1 MSYRDRRR
9 DSGRR
14 DGRRT
19 ELRLLED
26 EPATDRY
33 DRPALWSRDELG
45 PPSHGRRSRRSGHGR
60 GRRPPAGGGPRDGE
74 RWLLDDPDPEDW
86 DREDWHDRYRALR
99 ARSRWPL
106 VFTAAGVVVLF
117 FGGLMVVQ
125 PPGTSGVLGGPC
137 MTVSCDRTT
146 APASAPATP
155 STSSSA
161 PAVSASPAPPAS
173 AAPSATPSATAA
185 SPTASVSA
193 GADPTVSPALRLVRV
208 TYSVIQQ
215 SKSGFQGQ
223 FVIVNRSH
231 TAIKDWRLVVVLPS
245 DQVESAWDGSF
256 SQTGDT
262 VTFVPPAY
270 ALSIAPGARLTEQ
283 FTAAGTTVR
292 PVSCTFSGASC

>member
-9 DSGRR
+9 DS
-14 DGRRT
+14 GRRT

-60 GRRPPAGGGPRDGE
+60 GRRPPAGGPRGGE
-74 RWLLDDPDPEDW
+74 GWLLDDPDPEDW

-106 VFTAAGVVVLF
+106 AFTAAGVVVLF

-137 MTVSCDRTT
+137 MTVSCNRTT

-155 STSSSA
+155 GTSSSA
-161 PAVSASPAPPAS
+161 PAASASPTTHVS
-173 AAPSATPSATAA
+173 AAPSATPSAPAA
-185 SPTASVSA
+185 SPTASESA
-193 GADPTVSPALRLVRV
+193 GAAPTVSPALRLVRV
-208 TYSVIQQ
+208 TYSVIRQ
-215 SKSGFQGQ
+215 SKNGFQGQ
-223 FVIVNRSH
+223 FVIVNRAN
-231 TAIKDWRLVVVLPS
+231 TAIKDWRLTVVLPN

-283 FTAAGTTVR
+283 FTATGTTVR
-292 PVSCTFSGASC
+292 PVSRTFSGASG